1 MSTNQS
7 TFIRLKDFKRAYKTF
22 LYYCLL
28 SQALNKTNLDNQLHE
43 KLFSKQKHLY
53 SRNGK
58 KYTKIRQNCKSKK
71 TLPKQEMEKKDSIFL
86 ESPWTTGTRIK
97 PFF

>member
-1 MSTNQS
+1 MIN
-7 TFIRLKDFKRAYKTF
+7 
-22 LYYCLL
+22 
-28 SQALNKTNLDNQLHE
+28 NQLHE

-58 KYTKIRQNCKSKK
+58 KYTKTKDKIAKNKK

-86 ESPWTTGTRIK
+86 ESYLEQQV
-97 PFF
+97 